1 MEKIWYTE
9 SQVFSKNWNSLLKR
23 SKEII
28 LEYFFILVRT
38 YWKLTVQLIM
48 SNSIFNLNPCQT
60 STFYSFSGRG
70 FKMLSYSLKKKK
82 RVFHEPKHFSTSYE
96 ENVLLQTKF
105 NRKYLGNFSLITFL
119 KTECLCCHLVIKT
132 QLSQWLKSMLKM
144 SSVTYNESWNYGTK
158 T

>member
-23 SKEII
+23 SEEII
-28 LEYFFILVRT
+28 LEYFFILERT

-82 RVFHEPKHFSTSYE
+82 EYFMNQNIFQQVMKKMYFYRL
-96 ENVLLQTKF
+96 NLI
-105 NRKYLGNFSLITFL
+105 GNIWAA
-119 KTECLCCHLVIKT
+119 LV
-132 QLSQWLKSMLKM
+132 W
-144 SSVTYNESWNYGTK
+144 
-158 T
+158 